1 MALEVRTCRRHV
13 PSAAAIFELQ
23 LAENAVAKVI
33 GLGLVDIQIGSNS
46 DWFKCC
52 SNDWVRSETNK
63 SIACIFEVQIG
74 LAQKSLKVCI
84 FE

>member
-33 GLGLVDIQIGSNS
+33 GLGLVDILHKLDQIEIGSS
-46 DWFKCC
+46 
-52 SNDWVRSETNK
+52 V
-63 SIACIFEVQIG
+63 VQMIG
-74 LAQKSLKVCI
+74 LDRKPTNPSLASLKYKLDWLKNR
-84 FE
+84 